1 MHTPTQGGVMTKG
14 RSQVQHLLLL
24 SRYNLSDC
32 IMNPAQQLC
41 SILQAAPH
49 QALPLQTIF
58 QKMVRGGEGE
68 GRGGEGRGGEGRGGG
83 KGKGREGK
91 GKGKGKG
98 EGEAEKEKERREG
111 VKRE

>member
-1 MHTPTQGGVMTKG
+1 MTKG

-24 SRYNLSDC
+24 SRFNLPDR

-58 QKMVRGGEGE
+58 QKMVRE
-68 GRGGEGRGGEGRGGG
+68 
-83 KGKGREGK
+83 GKGRGRLERGK
-91 GKGKGKG
+91 
-98 EGEAEKEKERREG
+98 KEKER
-111 VKRE
+111 KRRGKGLRKE

>member
-1 MHTPTQGGVMTKG
+1 MTKG

-58 QKMVRGGEGE
+58 QKMVRE
-68 GRGGEGRGGEGRGGG
+68 GRGGEGRGGEGRE
-83 KGKGREGK
+83 GKGREGR
-91 GKGKGKG
+91 GKGKGK
-98 EGEAEKEKERREG
+98 AEKVKERGE
-111 VKRE
+111 VAKRE

>member
-1 MHTPTQGGVMTKG
+1 MHTPTQGGVLTKG

-58 QKMVRGGEGE
+58 QKMVREE
-68 GRGGEGRGGEGRGGG
+68 GRGGKG
-83 KGKGREGK
+83 GKGREGK
-91 GKGKGKG
+91 GREGKG
-98 EGEAEKEKERREG
+98 REG
-111 VKRE
+111 RGGKGRERKGREGKGREEGVIKREMGK